1 MDSKGII
8 KDYIG
13 APKWRTI
20 VTWVLF
26 ALMVAA
32 IILGATAAGNDK
44 KSEALPFHPLDSK
57 TGSYVYLDV
66 IELSDWLYNN
76 DGSIY
81 YTAGDAEGYFYILR
95 LKDSQALAMSA
106 QQDYWERE
114 SDEETPPEP
123 YRIYGMAQSA
133 SKNIKESI
141 ASSWDI
147 TESEYESYFG
157 TLFLNATTS
166 PASESSA
173 IWYLVALFAFIFW
186 MTFFMLGIGTA
197 STAKRCLKRLE
208 SLGEL
213 DTAAEELSAPD
224 NTFLANDH
232 VRLGQSYIF
241 CRGSGAVVRYSD
253 ILWAYKKVVRYNLVA
268 GNEFIVAKTVA
279 SKDISL
285 VNLGRRTG
293 ADELFIRDRSRINEK
308 NPDALL
314 GYTAENLKV
323 YRERAKAIKNGT
335 AQF

>member
-1 MDSKGII
+1 MDSKRII

-26 ALMVAA
+26 ALMVMS
-32 IILGATAAGNDK
+32 IILGATAAGKDN

-57 TGSYVYLDV
+57 TGSYAYLDV
-66 IELSDWLYNN
+66 IELSDWLYNY
-76 DGSIY
+76 DGAIY

-95 LKDSQALAMSA
+95 LKDSQVLAMSA

-114 SDEETPPEP
+114 SDDVTPPEP
-123 YRIYGMAQSA
+123 YRVYGMVQSA
-133 SKNIKESI
+133 SKETKENV
-141 ASSWDI
+141 ASSWDMS
-147 TESEYESYFG
+147 ESDYETYFG
-157 TLFLNATTS
+157 TLYLNATTS
-166 PASESSA
+166 PASESSS
-173 IWYLVALFAFIFW
+173 IWYLAALFTFIFW
-186 MTFFMLGIGTA
+186 LIFFMMGIGTA
-197 STAKRCLKRLE
+197 GTAKRCLNRLE

-213 DTAAEELSAPD
+213 DAAAEELAAPD
-224 NTFLANDH
+224 NTFLANDQI
-232 VRLGQSYIF
+232 RMGNSYIF

-268 GNEFIVAKTVA
+268 VNEFIVAKTVA
-279 SKDISL
+279 SKDVSL

-293 ADELFIRDRSRINEK
+293 ADELFGAVMSRINEK

-314 GYTAENLKV
+314 GYTAENLKA
-323 YRERAKAIKNGT
+323 YRERAKAIKNGS